1 MQAIKQPIKR
11 SKLISELIPERFIRD
26 TNNGKNKIYVFT
38 SNDSPNLMT
47 EIGRLR
53 ELTFRAAGGG
63 TGKEIDIDEFDL
75 GEVPYKQLIVW
86 NPEDEQIIGGYRYI
100 KCGDAL
106 KNKEGNFQLATSE
119 LFHFSD
125 TFVKEYFPST
135 IELGRSFVQPFYQPS
150 ATSRNGLYSLDN
162 LWDGLGSLVIDNP
175 DVKYFFGKV
184 TMYTS
189 YNSVARD
196 MILYFLQKYFPDTDK
211 LVYPINPLTI
221 NTSKEQLETI
231 FIGKDYKEDY
241 TILSMNVRKM
251 LENIPP
257 LINAYMK
264 LSPSMKT
271 FGTAVNPGFGEV
283 EETGIMINI
292 DDIYPIKKERH
303 IATYIKNTLHSLQ
316 SIRLITKK
324 LKH

>member
-1 MQAIKQPIKR
+1 MHAIIQPIKR
-11 SKLISELIPERFIRD
+11 SKLIAELLPDKFIRD
-26 TNNGKNKIYVFT
+26 TNNGRNKIFVIT
-38 SNDSPNLMT
+38 SNDSPNIMI

-63 TGKEIDIDEFDL
+63 TGKEIDIDEFDV
-75 GEVPYKQLIVW
+75 GEAPYKQLIVW

-100 KCGDAL
+100 KCKDAI
-106 KNKEGNFQLATSE
+106 KKTDGSYHLATSE

-125 TFVKEYFPST
+125 TFIKDYFPST

-150 ATSRNGLYSLDN
+150 ARSRSSLYSLDN

-175 DVKYFFGKV
+175 DIKYFFGKV

-196 MILYFLQKYFPDTDK
+196 MVLYFLQKYFPDTEK

-221 NTSKEQLETI
+221 KTPNELLNLT
-231 FIGKDYKEDY
+231 FIGNTYKEDY
-241 TILSMNVRKM
+241 MILSYNVRKM

-271 FGTAVNPGFGEV
+271 FGTALNPGFGEV

-303 IATYIKNTLHSLQ
+303 IATYIRNTIHTLQ
-316 SIRLITKK
+316 HMRFITKK
-324 LKH
+324 PK

>member
-1 MQAIKQPIKR
+1 MQAIIQPVKR
-11 SKLISELIPERFIRD
+11 AKLIAELTSEKFVRD
-26 TNNGKNKIYVFT
+26 TNNGKNKIYVF
-38 SNDSPNLMT
+38 SSKDSPNLMT

-63 TGKEIDIDEFDL
+63 TGKDIDIDEFDL

-86 NPEDEQIIGGYRYI
+86 NPEDEQITGGYRYI
-100 KCGDAL
+100 KCGDAI
-106 KNKEGNFQLATSE
+106 KNNEGNYHLATSE

-125 TFVKEYFPST
+125 TFVNNYFSST

-150 ATSRNGLYSLDN
+150 IKSKSGLYSLDN

-175 DVKYFFGKV
+175 DIKYFFGKV

-189 YNSVARD
+189 YNSFARD
-196 MILYFLQKYFPDTDK
+196 MILFFLQKYFPDNEK

-221 NTSKEQLETI
+221 NTPKEQLDKI
-231 FIGKDYKEDY
+231 FIGNDYKEDY
-241 TILSMNVRKM
+241 TILSMSVRKM

-264 LSPSMKT
+264 LSPTMKT
-271 FGTAVNPGFGEV
+271 FGTALNPGFGEV

-303 IATYIKNTLHSLQ
+303 IATYIKNTIHSLQ
-316 SIRLITKK
+316 HIRFITKK
-324 LKH
+324 PK

>member
-1 MQAIKQPIKR
+1 MQAIIQPVKR
-11 SKLISELIPERFIRD
+11 SKLISELTPEKFIRD
-26 TNNGKNKIYVFT
+26 TNNGRNKIYVLT
-38 SNDSPNLMT
+38 SNDSPNLMI

-63 TGKEIDIDEFDL
+63 TGKEIDIDEFDI
-75 GEVPYKQLIVW
+75 GETPYKQLIVW
-86 NPEDEQIIGGYRYI
+86 NPEDVQIIGGYRYI
-100 KCGDAL
+100 KCKDAV
-106 KNKEGNFQLATSE
+106 KNTDNSFQLATSE
-119 LFHFSD
+119 LFQFSN
-125 TFVKEYFPST
+125 TFINDYFPST

-150 ATSRNGLYSLDN
+150 ARSPRSLYSLDN

-175 DVKYFFGKV
+175 DIKYFFGKV

-196 MILYFLQKYFPDTDK
+196 MILYFLQKYFPDNEK
-211 LVYPINPLTI
+211 LVYPRHPLSIKTPQD
-221 NTSKEQLETI
+221 QLDQI
-231 FIGKDYKEDY
+231 FIGRDYRTDY
-241 TILSMNVRKM
+241 TILSQNVRKM

-264 LSPSMKT
+264 LSPTMKT
-271 FGTAVNPGFGEV
+271 FGTALNPGFGEV

-303 IATYIKNTLHSLQ
+303 MATYIKNTIHTLQ
-316 SIRLITKK
+316 HMRFITKK
-324 LKH
+324 PK